1 MNKLLKIWEY
11 KDLRNKILVAVL
23 LLLATRILAH
33 IPLPGVDLAKLQTFF
48 NQNQVFG
55 FLNMFSGGT
64 MSNFSVILMGV
75 GPYIT
80 SSIIFQLLTMIFPA
94 LEQMQKEGE
103 AGRHKITQYTRWA
116 TVPLAMIQAYAML
129 VLLRNQ
135 GIIPTWTLYD
145 LIIMLIS
152 VTAGTMLLMWIGE
165 IITEKGIGNGISM
178 IIALGIL
185 SGIPS
190 QARNT
195 WLLLQSGDSGKIIG
209 AILFAAVFLIVIAGI
224 VLIQEAQRNV
234 PVTYARKMRHGN
246 NAGFN
251 SYLPIRVNIAG
262 VIPIIFAMSIL
273 VVPGVVSKYLENA
286 RSEWL
291 AHAATAMSGFFN
303 NQTYY
308 GIIYFVLVILFTFF
322 YTSIVFKPDQISENL
337 QKQSGFIPG
346 IRPGSETISYLKTA
360 INRITFTGAMFLGVI
375 AVLPFIIQAATGINT
390 LVLGGTG
397 MLIVVSVVIETMRQ
411 AQSQITMHTY
421 ERY

>member
-1 MNKLLKIWEY
+1 MKIWEY